1 MAGLNLQAVRSSV
14 TGSVTRMN
22 GPQRLTLGFAFV
34 ATLAAMFA
42 VTRLTGGTPMATLY
56 ADLEP
61 ESAAAVVEQLDSQAV
76 PYELLDG
83 GRVIKVPAAQVDSV
97 RLELSSQGL
106 PDSGEGWSIL
116 DQQGITTSEFDQR
129 VGYQRAMEGELA
141 RTIGAI
147 DGVQEASVHLVIP
160 KDDLFAADDVKASA
174 SVLLVTK
181 SDQELA
187 PMQVQAIV
195 NLVSSAVEGMTP
207 DQVSVTDQSGR
218 ILAAPG
224 DSGAVAGLQGDSQ
237 LRARREYESE
247 LETDLESLLSTVVG
261 PGLAQVNVT
270 ADLDFD
276 SVQTTSE
283 QYEPIKGEDGSQTLL
298 NQTSRQELY
307 RDAAAAGE
315 TGVLGV
321 ETPGT
326 DATGAVTSTTTAG
339 AGTNDTSVKYSLD
352 EKAADYAM
360 NTVVTTA
367 DTAPGQVKQ
376 LSVAVLRDETAVDA
390 TRVTDIQD
398 LVAAAAG
405 INAERGDTLAVS
417 LLPINEQVRATIEA
431 ANTPEEVESSGLDL
445 IGLIRT
451 IGTVIVALVVILF
464 GLKSLKRDGGRKVI
478 DSVPLS
484 ELDDT
489 LPALSA
495 GALGEM
501 GLMEPEEEPVENRLQ
516 SLIANQP
523 DDVAGVLRSWLND
536 EELVR

>member
-1 MAGLNLQAVRSSV
+1 MAGLDLQAIRSSV
-14 TGSVTRMN
+14 TGSVSRMN

-34 ATLAAMFA
+34 ATVAAMFA

-56 ADLEP
+56 AGLEP
-61 ESAAAVVEQLDSQAV
+61 ESAAAVVEQLDAQAV

-83 GRVIKVPAAQVDSV
+83 GSVIKVPTAQVDSL
-97 RLELSSQGL
+97 RLELSAQGL

-181 SDQELA
+181 GGQELA

-195 NLVSSAVEGMTP
+195 NLVSSSVEGMTP
-207 DQVSVTDQSGR
+207 EQVSVTDQNGR

-224 DSGAVAGLQGDSQ
+224 DSGAVAGLEGDSQ
-237 LRARREYESE
+237 LRARREYETE

-326 DATGAVTSTTTAG
+326 DATGAATSTTTAVG
-339 AGTNDTSVKYSLD
+339 ADDTSIKYSLD

-360 NTVVTTA
+360 NRVVTTA
-367 DTAPGQVKQ
+367 DKAPGQVTQ
-376 LSVAVLRDETAVDA
+376 LSVAVLLDETAVDA
-390 TRVTDIQD
+390 ARVTDIQS

-405 INAERGDTLAVS
+405 IDTDRGDTLAVS
-417 LLPINEQVRATIEA
+417 LLPIDEQVKATIEA
-431 ANTPEEVESSGLDL
+431 ANAPEEVEGGGLDL

-464 GLKSLKRDGGRKVI
+464 GLKSLKRGGGRTVI

-484 ELDDT
+484 ELEDT
-489 LPALSA
+489 RPALSA
-495 GALGEM
+495 GGLGEM
-501 GLMEPEEEPVENRLQ
+501 GLVEPEEEPADQRLQ

>member
-1 MAGLNLQAVRSSV
+1 MAGLGLQAVRSNVTSSV
-14 TGSVTRMN
+14 RRMS

-34 ATLAAMFA
+34 ATVAAMFA

-61 ESAAAVVEQLDSQAV
+61 ESAAAVVEQLDADAV

-97 RLELSSQGL
+97 RLGLSSQGL

-116 DQQGITTSEFDQR
+116 DKQGITTSEFDQR

-147 DGVQEASVHLVIP
+147 DGVEEASVHLVIP
-160 KDDLFAADDVKASA
+160 KDDLFTGDAVQASA

-181 SDQELA
+181 GGQELA

-195 NLVSSAVEGMTP
+195 NLVSSSVEGMTP

-237 LRARREYESE
+237 LRARRDYENE
-247 LETDLESLLSTVVG
+247 METDLESLLSTVVG
-261 PGLAQVNVT
+261 PGLAQVSVT

-276 SVQTTSE
+276 AVQTTSE

-307 RDAAAAGE
+307 RDAAAADA

-326 DATGAVTSTTTAG
+326 DATGATTSTTTAG
-339 AGTNDTSVKYSLD
+339 GTADTSVKYSLD
-352 EKAADYAM
+352 ERDADYAM
-360 NTVVTTA
+360 NKVVTTA
-367 DTAPGQVKQ
+367 DKAPGQVKQ
-376 LSVAVLRDETAVDA
+376 LSVAVLLDETAVDA
-390 TRVTDIQD
+390 ARVTEIQD
-398 LVAAAAG
+398 LVSAAAG
-405 INAERGDTLAVS
+405 ISADRGDTLAVS
-417 LLPINEQVRATIEA
+417 LLPINEQVRTTIEA
-431 ANTPEEVESSGLDL
+431 ANTPAEVEGAGLDL

-484 ELDDT
+484 ELEET

-495 GALGEM
+495 GALGQL
-501 GLMEPEEEPVENRLQ
+501 GLTEEDEEPAELRLQ
-516 SLIANQP
+516 TLIANQP
-523 DDVAGVLRSWLND
+523 DDVAGVLRSWLSD
-536 EELVR
+536 EELASR

>member
-14 TGSVTRMN
+14 TGSVSRMN

-61 ESAAAVVEQLDSQAV
+61 DSAAAVVAQLDSQAV

-83 GRVIKVPAAQVDSV
+83 GRVIKVPAAQVDSL

-181 SDQELA
+181 GGQELA

-195 NLVSSAVEGMTP
+195 NLVASAVEGMTP
-207 DQVSVTDQSGR
+207 DQVSVTDQNGR

-224 DSGAVAGLQGDSQ
+224 DSGAVAGLEGDSQ
-237 LRARREYESE
+237 LRARREYENE
-247 LETDLESLLSTVVG
+247 METDLESLLSTVVG
-261 PGLAQVNVT
+261 PGLAQVSVS

-315 TGVLGV
+315 TGVLGT

-326 DATGAVTSTTTAG
+326 DATGAATSTTTAG
-339 AGTNDTSVKYSLD
+339 SNDTSVKYSLD

-360 NTVVTTA
+360 NKVVTTA
-367 DTAPGQVKQ
+367 DRAPGQVEQ
-376 LSVAVLRDETAVDA
+376 LSVAVLLDETAVDA
-390 TRVTDIQD
+390 ARVTDIQN
-398 LVAAAAG
+398 LVSAAAG
-405 INAERGDTLAVS
+405 INTDRGDTLAVS

-431 ANTPEEVESSGLDL
+431 ANTPEEVEGGGLDL

-484 ELDDT
+484 ELEDAV
-489 LPALSA
+489 PALSA
-495 GALGEM
+495 GALGEL
-501 GLMEPEEEPVENRLQ
+501 GLTEAEEEPADQRLQ

-523 DDVAGVLRSWLND
+523 EDVAGVLRSWLND

>member
-1 MAGLNLQAVRSSV
+1 MAGVNLQAVRSSV
-14 TGSVTRMN
+14 TGSVSRMN

-34 ATLAAMFA
+34 ATVAAMFA

-181 SDQELA
+181 GDQELA

-315 TGVLGV
+315 TGVLGT

-326 DATGAVTSTTTAG
+326 DATGAATSTTTAG
-339 AGTNDTSVKYSLD
+339 TADTSVKYSLD

-360 NTVVTTA
+360 NKVVTTA
-367 DTAPGQVKQ
+367 DKAPGQVKQ
-376 LSVAVLRDETAVDA
+376 LSVAVLMDETAVDA
-390 TRVTDIQD
+390 ARVTDIQN
-398 LVAAAAG
+398 LVSAAAG
-405 INAERGDTLAVS
+405 IDTDRGDTLAVS

-431 ANTPEEVESSGLDL
+431 ANTPDEVEGGGLDL

-464 GLKSLKRDGGRKVI
+464 GLKSLKRGGGRKVI
-478 DSVPLS
+478 DSVALS

-501 GLMEPEEEPVENRLQ
+501 GLVEPEEEPVEHRLQ